1 MASFARR
8 GSPPTLLEP
17 LLGYPAERNTA
28 LWFCLSRRY
37 GERLDRLRFRCL
49 RDCDIPPRLESGNSL
64 VDVSL
69 YNHDRRTIDAAGLGE
84 SIPQIISSLRPNGP
98 GTEACGVG

>member
-17 LLGYPAERNTA
+17 LFGFVFLVDTA
-28 LWFCLSRRY
+28 S
-37 GERLDRLRFRCL
+37 GLDRLRFRCL

-69 YNHDRRTIDAAGLGE
+69 DNHDRRTIDAAGLGE
-84 SIPQIISSLRPNGP
+84 SIHQILSSLRLNSPGP
-98 GTEACGVG
+98 EACGVGSQV